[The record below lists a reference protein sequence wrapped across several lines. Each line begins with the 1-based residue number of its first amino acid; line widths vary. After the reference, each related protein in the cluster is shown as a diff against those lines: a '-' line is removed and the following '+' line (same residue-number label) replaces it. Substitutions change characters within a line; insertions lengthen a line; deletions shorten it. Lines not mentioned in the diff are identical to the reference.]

1 MAELEYEYKNGHYF
15 AEVVSHSWQ
24 CPIDEEAEILMAQYS
39 ENTCRQNGCYR
50 YGELGCVYSGSST
63 RIGLSGQYT
72 QFLVVRS
79 VQWN

>member
-39 ENTCRQNGCYR
+39 ENTCR
-50 YGELGCVYSGSST
+50 
-63 RIGLSGQYT
+63 
-72 QFLVVRS
+72 
-79 VQWN
+79 